1 MTSVE
6 DPPHQDDL
14 NCISAPSEF
23 LSPAS
28 LQVCT
33 THYIFLLLDFYKVSD
48 CIMFYEFCVPKN
60 VELKN
65 IEQESPPLMFSK
77 MRKLT
82 QQKLAVL
89 RYEMLSKSVAS
100 FTGKRL
106 VYFGYVNQ
114 YFLFSLRHF

>member
-1 MTSVE
+1 MIYIAHSLLMNFCHLPVFRYVQSTR
-6 DPPHQDDL
+6 
-14 NCISAPSEF
+14 ISCFWTINFTYLGFWTFA
-23 LSPAS
+23 
-28 LQVCT
+28 C
-33 THYIFLLLDFYKVSD
+33 KVSD
-48 CIMFYEFCVPKN
+48 CMFYEFYVPKN

-100 FTGKRL
+100 FTGRRL